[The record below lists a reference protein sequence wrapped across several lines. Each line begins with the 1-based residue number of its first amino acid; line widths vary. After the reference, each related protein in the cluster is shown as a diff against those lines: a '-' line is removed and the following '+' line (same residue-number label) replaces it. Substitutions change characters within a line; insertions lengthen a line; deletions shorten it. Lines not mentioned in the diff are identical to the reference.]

1 VSAGAP
7 AGLNDWLRRGVEHL
21 RCRLSIHMGA
31 NGSERTK
38 IAHDP
43 VETAIREL
51 ARRQSGNFS
60 RQQLLAQGLGA
71 EAIKARLRNGSLVTR
86 YHGVYCQAPARHDPQ
101 ARIAAAVLA
110 GGPTA
115 AASHA
120 SAAYLWGFLPH
131 YEPPPEIS
139 LTSGD
144 RRPRHIVSHRCPSL
158 KPRDVTHQ
166 RGVPT
171 TTRARTILD
180 LAPRLT
186 KKQLTRIVNDA
197 RRDGHLR
204 ADALNDILTRN
215 PLHPGTK
222 LLRPFV
228 ETTANPTNSGFED
241 DFLAFTEKYGLPT
254 PLINVYVNGKQVD
267 AYFPDHNL
275 IVETDG
281 WDYHKDRAAFEDD
294 RERDAHQLA
303 HGISTVRL
311 TRERFDTTPDREANR
326 LQTILDQQAARST
339 AYPKRPVT

>member
-1 VSAGAP
+1 
-7 AGLNDWLRRGVEHL
+7 
-21 RCRLSIHMGA
+21 MGA

-43 VETAIREL
+43 VEAAVREL

-71 EAIKARLRNGSLVTR
+71 EAIKARLRNGSFVTR
-86 YHGVYCQAPARHDPQ
+86 YHGVYCQAPARQDAQ

-120 SAAYLWGFLPH
+120 TAAYLWGLLPR
-131 YEPPPEIS
+131 YEPPPEIA

-144 RRPRHIVSHRCPSL
+144 RRPRHILTHRCPSL
-158 KPRDVTHQ
+158 QPRDVTHQ

-180 LAPRLT
+180 LAPSLSH
-186 KKQLTRIVNDA
+186 KQLTRIVNDA

-204 ADALNDILTRN
+204 LDALNDIITRN

-222 LLRPFV
+222 LLRPFA
-228 ETTANPTNSGFED
+228 ETTINPTNSGFED
-241 DFLAFTEKYGLPT
+241 DFLAFTEKYDLPS
-254 PLINVYVNGKQVD
+254 PLINTTVNGYEVD

-275 IVETDG
+275 IVECDG
-281 WDYHKDRAAFEDD
+281 WDFHKDRQAFESD
-294 RERDAHQLA
+294 RERDAHHLA
-303 HGISTVRL
+303 HGTLTVRL
-311 TRERFDTTPDREANR
+311 TRDRLEQQPDREANR
-326 LQTILDQQAARST
+326 LRTILEQQAAKAT